1 MMRAGIFSV
10 VYLYG
15 AWLASAQITSTFDT
29 DRDGWTAIDNQSG
42 PNPTFQPSGGNPGGF
57 ISVIDGVGGTATYFV
72 APLKF
77 LANKSAYFGGTL
89 QFDLQVS
96 VTPNSSTAG
105 VRLRGGGITLVKLLT
120 PEYSLPAI
128 APAWS
133 TYTFRLDES
142 VAWRV
147 TSTTGPLATPAQIQ
161 TVLDSLTELAING
174 EYSTAAAD
182 GGGLDNVVLESNAP
196 GELEIFNGL
205 SHNGDGKNDSFL
217 ILNIELRADTQ
228 NNKVTI
234 LNRWGDIVF
243 EIADYNNS
251 DRVFKGF
258 TNEGKELVT
267 GTYFYKI
274 EFSSGRPSE
283 TGYLTLKR

>member
-1 MMRAGIFSV
+1 MHKFIFSV
-10 VYLYG
+10 VVVLIANSVRG
-15 AWLASAQITSTFDT
+15 QIVSTFDT
-29 DRDGWTAIDNQSG
+29 DRDGWTAIDSQTG
-42 PNPTFQPSGGNPGGF
+42 ANPTYQSTGGNSGGF
-57 ISVIDGVGGTATYFV
+57 IQVIDGVAGTATYYN
-72 APLKF
+72 APAKF
-77 LANKSAYFGGTL
+77 LGDRSASYGAFL
-89 QFDLQVS
+89 RFDLQVS
-96 VTPNSSTAG
+96 ITPNSNTAG
-105 VRLRGGGITLVKLLT
+105 ARLIGGGITLVKLL
-120 PEYSLPAI
+120 SVLPSV
-128 APAWS
+128 APAWTS
-133 TYTFRLDES
+133 YSMRLDISEN
-142 VAWRV
+142 WRV
-147 TSTTGPLATPAQIQ
+147 GSTTGPVASEAQIR
-161 TVLDSLTELAING
+161 TVLASLTGLAING
-174 EYSTAAAD
+174 EYNTAAAD

-196 GELEIFNGL
+196 VELEIFNGL

-234 LNRWGDIVF
+234 INRWGDIVF
-243 EIADYNNS
+243 EITDYNNS